1 MRKSQQSRRRLGA
14 VAVVAGTALLAS
26 GCGSGTPGQPAG
38 QDDEV
43 GPVVETVQFW
53 YRTFTEP
60 ENNWYQD
67 IVKQFNESQDAV
79 KVVVTEV
86 PGDAWDQK
94 VKAAQAAGKAP
105 DIYTTP
111 GSIVEAVNAGEYHAL
126 DGIVSDE
133 ALAEIVDSARPISVV
148 GDTHYA
154 YPILLEPQVVLY
166 WNKDMLAAADLDPED
181 GPKTWPDL
189 LEACAAIKPTL
200 SSGQYCISTA
210 QDAGD
215 FGWTTWGQQYNAAG
229 HLALTDDWTEPNI
242 DNQGY
247 RALMANYKTLWDE
260 DYLPKQALA
269 HYNVAKDF
277 GEGSVA
283 FKVSGSWMMS
293 EMGADYPD
301 MIDKTG
307 VGPFVTMPG
316 AEGVTTSTIGNYKWV
331 IDAKSAKAEAAGAFL
346 EWALAGDPERL
357 APFFVDTQFS
367 KVPVRQ
373 SVQELVNAKA
383 EEEGVSWSTVL
394 FDAIAPGAISE
405 PAYSWDVSFAVGTAI
420 ETVMKGAASADEAI
434 KTAEDTI
441 RTVIQRD
448 DLPSKVSN

>member
-1 MRKSQQSRRRLGA
+1 MRRSEQSRHRYGA
-14 VAVVAGTALLAS
+14 VAIVASTALLVA

-38 QDDEV
+38 QSDDP
-43 GPVVETVQFW
+43 GTDVETVQFW

-60 ENNWYQD
+60 ENAWYQD

-105 DIYTTP
+105 DIYTVP
-111 GSIVEAVNAGEYHAL
+111 GSIVEPVNAGEYHAL
-126 DGIVSDE
+126 NGIVSDE
-133 ALAEIVDSARPISVV
+133 ALAEIVDSALPISAV
-148 GDTHYA
+148 GDTYYA

-166 WNKDMLAAADLDPED
+166 WNKDILAAAGLDPEE
-181 GPKTWPDL
+181 GPTTWQDL
-189 LEACAAIKPTL
+189 FDDCAAIKPTL
-200 SSGQYCISTA
+200 STGQYCISTA

-229 HLALTDDWTEPNI
+229 HLALTDDWTQPDI
-242 DNQGY
+242 DNEGY
-247 RALMANYKTLWDE
+247 RQLMANYKTLWDE
-260 DYLPKQALA
+260 GYLPKQALA

-293 EMGADYPD
+293 EMGADYSD
-301 MIDKTG
+301 MIASTG

-316 AEGVTTSTIGNYKWV
+316 AEDVTTSTIGNYKWV
-331 IDAKSAKAEAAGAFL
+331 IDAKSTKAEAAGAFL

-373 SVQELVNAKA
+373 SVQELVNEKA
-383 EEEGVSWSTVL
+383 EAAGVSWSSVL
-394 FDAIAPGAISE
+394 FDQIAPGAISE

-420 ETVMKGAASADEAI
+420 ETVMKGAASTDDAI
-434 KTAEDTI
+434 KTAEETI